1 MAKVSELK
9 EMIVDLRVELLE
21 EMLGNSNSNCP
32 YRTFGNPDN
41 VDLDCNAKSCVECKE
56 EFFERYR
63 EEVRKEVRKL

>member
-21 EMLGNSNSNCP
+21 EMLGSGNCP

-41 VDLDCNAKSCVECKE
+41 IDLDCNTKTCVECK
-56 EFFERYR
+56 
-63 EEVRKEVRKL
+63 

>member
-9 EMIVDLRVELLE
+9 EMIVDFRVELLE
-21 EMLGNSNSNCP
+21 EMLGNSNCP
-32 YRTFGNPDN
+32 YRTFGNPYN